1 MIVATEVET
10 VATQVCPSCRII
22 HRVRMSIGSDR
33 SSGAPSMVGFFGR
46 CSNTG
51 ERVWYVITVPPL
63 APGMR
68 PDRFGPIDDDEWAPE
83 TSGLFEPTSGAFDSP
98 SPGAE
103 IVRRPAATPK
113 PGMVRRGRTGS
124 TSLSPLLRLAW
135 GCPF

>member
-10 VATQVCPSCRII
+10 VATQACRSCRTT
-22 HRVRMSIGSDR
+22 HRVRFSIGSDR
-33 SSGAPSMVGFFGR
+33 SGGAPRMVGFFGR

-63 APGMR
+63 AAGMR

-83 TSGLFEPTSGAFDSP
+83 TSALFEPASGAFDSP
-98 SPGAE
+98 GPGAE
-103 IVRRPAATPK
+103 IGRRHAAILN
-113 PGMVRRGRTGS
+113 PGIARRGRTGS
-124 TSLSPLLRLAW
+124 SSLSPLLRLAW